1 MDANATGRFIAERRR
16 QKGLTQKELANK
28 LQVTDK
34 AISRWETGKGLPD
47 ISLLRP
53 LSEILEVSISEL
65 LSGKIIEE
73 SDREEQTEKI
83 LLDALNYSRQMLAN
97 MMSLILSLVGIALL
111 VSPLFIAGRNYNCM
125 IGVALIG
132 IAFLNIYL
140 KRANKAVKLTNKRTY
155 IIAVALLAF
164 ALLLELLPIGAV
176 LIFAPGPNETMK
188 KIYSYF
194 NFKLV
199 GYANFTPLLT
209 GILTIA
215 GILLGSVSVIKY
227 DSAKKLKSAVFT
239 CSVIA
244 AALSLAPLF
253 LFGFAYMTL
262 ASYAIFAAIII
273 SICFQAIANRNS

>member
-16 QKGLTQKELANK
+16 KKGLTQKELADK

-47 ISLLRP
+47 ISFLRP

-73 SDREEQTEKI
+73 NDRGEQTEKI
-83 LLDALNYSRQMLAN
+83 LLDALTYSRQMLAN
-97 MMSLILSLVGIALL
+97 MMSLILSLVGIVLL
-111 VSPLFIAGRNYNCM
+111 ISPLFIAGRNYIW

-132 IAFLNIYL
+132 IAFLNTYL
-140 KRANKAVKLTNKRTY
+140 KRAGRAAKLTDRRFY
-155 IIAVALLAF
+155 ILAVALLAF

-188 KIYSYF
+188 KMYSYF
-194 NFKLV
+194 SFKLV
-199 GYANFTPLLT
+199 GYANFTPMLT

-215 GILLGSVSVIKY
+215 GILLGCVSVIKY
-227 DSAKKLKSAVFT
+227 DSAKKLKSIVFT

-262 ASYAIFAAIII
+262 ASYAISTSIMI